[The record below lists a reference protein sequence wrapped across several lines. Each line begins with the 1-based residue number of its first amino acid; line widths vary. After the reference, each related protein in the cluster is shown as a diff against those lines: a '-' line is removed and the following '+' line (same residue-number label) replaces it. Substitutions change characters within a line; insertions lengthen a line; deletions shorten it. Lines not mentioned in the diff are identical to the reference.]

1 MYQNPQ
7 NWGRPQDNPFGPSN
21 PSYLQSSLPTQHTQS
36 PSVTGTS
43 VLGIKF
49 NGGVV
54 IAADNLGTVPLEDG
68 CNHD

>member
-7 NWGRPQDNPFGPSN
+7 NWGRPQDNPFGPHN
-21 PSYLQSSLPTQHTQS
+21 PSFQAALPTQHTQS

-54 IAADNLGTVPLEDG
+54 IAADNLGPTPY
-68 CNHD
+68 